1 MVSFMDL
8 CAGRFG
14 DERRAKKGGLLAGR
28 LVEQQSPIVR
38 RLDLRPARR
47 LERLPALRSRRPYN
61 HHIGMESVQNQ
72 EPRMEPQTKCV
83 NLL

>member
-8 CAGRFG
+8 LAGCFG
-14 DERRAKKGGLLAGR
+14 DENRAKKGVLLAGR
-28 LVEQQSPIVR
+28 LVEQQSPNVR
-38 RLDLRPARR
+38 RLDRRPARR
-47 LERLPALRSRRPYN
+47 LERLPALRPRRSYN
-61 HHIGMESVQNQ
+61 HHIGMESIQNH